1 MAGADASTTPDP
13 KKLSFEAALAR
24 LEEVVDRL
32 EGGEL
37 ELEAALASFEE
48 GVRLTRHCAEQ
59 LGAAERRIEVLLQ
72 EGNEWVARPF
82 AEAAEPNGGET
93 GGVEAGS
100 DDDQN
105 SDPNSHPNS
114 HNNTHNNSDENEETF

>member
-1 MAGADASTTPDP
+1 MAGADASTMPDP
-13 KKLSFEAALAR
+13 KELSFEAALAR

-32 EGGEL
+32 EAGDL

-48 GVRLTRHCAEQ
+48 GVRLTRQCAEQ

-82 AEAAEPNGGET
+82 ADAAPPNGGET
-93 GGVEAGS
+93 SGVEAGS
-100 DDDQN
+100 DDD
-105 SDPNSHPNS
+105 D
-114 HNNTHNNSDENEETF
+114 NNGENEETF